1 MIEQEFTDRLVA
13 YLRKN
18 MTSLEGC
25 EIETKRSVLYNI
37 YFDDN
42 GHLCLNLNEKNE
54 PKRGSGQGF
63 EQDIIIFERNEEL
76 FQMSTSIVPRVIAE
90 VKYES
95 ITTHDIIVYTEK
107 SQLIRKVYPYV
118 RYGLILGGL
127 NKIPTRVLRLGSN
140 FDYILCVKIDNME
153 EVKRIFDEE
162 LNASRRLC
170 DALFRKRKIMSIHRD
185 LKIKYFQ
192 S

>member
-1 MIEQEFTDRLVA
+1 MIENEFTDILVE

-18 MTSLEGC
+18 MKSLKGC
-25 EIETKRSVLYNI
+25 KIETKRSVLYNI
-37 YFDDN
+37 FFDDN
-42 GHLCLNLNEKNE
+42 GHLCLNLNKKNE

-95 ITTHDIIVYTEK
+95 ITTHDIITYTVK

-118 RYGLILGGL
+118 RYGLILGDM
-127 NKIPTRVLRLGSN
+127 NKIPGRVLRLGSN
-140 FDYILCVKIDNME
+140 FDYIICVKINDMKE
-153 EVKRIFDEE
+153 TKKIFDEE
-162 LNASRRLC
+162 LNASRQLS
-170 DALFRKRKIMSIHRD
+170 DALFKNKKIKSLRRN
-185 LKIKYFQ
+185 LKIR
-192 S
+192 

>member
-1 MIEQEFTDRLVA
+1 MIEQEFTDRLVE
-13 YLRKN
+13 YLREN

-63 EQDIIIFERNEEL
+63 EQDIIIFEKNEEL
-76 FQMSTSIVPRVIAE
+76 FKTSTCIVPRVIAE

-127 NKIPTRVLRLGSN
+127 NKIPGRVLRLGLN
-140 FDYILCVKIDNME
+140 FDYILCVTIENLE
-153 EVKRIFDEE
+153 EVKKIFDEE
-162 LNASRRLC
+162 LNASRQLC
-170 DALFRKRKIMSIHRD
+170 DALFKKRKIMSIHRN
-185 LKIKYFQ
+185 LKIKNFQ